1 MNINV
6 DEDAARHIR
15 ERGGAVVIA
24 LNYEP
29 SLGGCACNASR
40 ITGSYVPVISL
51 GRPAQDEAGRYQSQQ
66 VGQVQV
72 FFPPGM
78 HLKQGREEL
87 RIRLRGLL
95 ALHWLELD
103 GAQGISC
110 VSS

>member
-15 ERGGAVVIA
+15 EHGGAVVIA

-40 ITGSYVPVISL
+40 ITGSYVPVIAV
-51 GRPAQDEAGRYQSQQ
+51 GRPAPDEARRYQSQQ

-78 HLKQGREEL
+78 RLKQGRDEL
-87 RIRLRGLL
+87 HIRLRGLL
-95 ALHWLELD
+95 ALHWLELE
-103 GAQGISC
+103 GAQGISV